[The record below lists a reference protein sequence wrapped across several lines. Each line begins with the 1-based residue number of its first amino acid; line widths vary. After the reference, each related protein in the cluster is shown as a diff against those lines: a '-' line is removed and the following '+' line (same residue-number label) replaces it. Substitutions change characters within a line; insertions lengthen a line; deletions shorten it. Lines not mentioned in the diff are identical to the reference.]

1 MRLCSALEYLNRSHL
16 SCRQPATEPPP
27 RGVVFFFDSPHPCDV
42 FFSVLLCPSGVGG
55 TLKLPL
61 PRFVVAAAKDGREA
75 ILKEWSVF
83 YPALVPK
90 AAAMAAS
97 ARRDGGELPGLV
109 EVDVQ
114 GIRLLYPSALVLVVN
129 RKKTLR
135 GKSAKGEVSLV
146 GLLDEL
152 AKLSWELNIS
162 GSAPMTSR

>member
-1 MRLCSALEYLNRSHL
+1 M
-16 SCRQPATEPPP
+16 
-27 RGVVFFFDSPHPCDV
+27 
-42 FFSVLLCPSGVGG
+42 
-55 TLKLPL
+55 KLPL